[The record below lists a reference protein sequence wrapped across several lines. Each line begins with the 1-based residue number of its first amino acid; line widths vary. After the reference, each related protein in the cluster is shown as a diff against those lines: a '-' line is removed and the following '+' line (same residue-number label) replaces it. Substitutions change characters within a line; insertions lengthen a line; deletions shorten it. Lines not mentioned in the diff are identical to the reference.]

1 MRALIVA
8 SVASMIDQFNMPNI
22 LMLRELGYGVTVA
35 ANFDE
40 SGSITKDR
48 ADSLMRR
55 LEELGVTVVNVPI
68 PRRIFAIRDILKSYR
83 ILKRLSRENRYDL
96 LHCHSPIGGALARFA
111 VRKERRRG
119 STKTVYTAHGFHFY
133 KGAPKKNW
141 LMFYPVEKLC
151 ARLTDVLITINRE
164 DCDFAKR
171 KLRAGRVEYIPGVGV
186 DIDKISS
193 VEVDKAAKK
202 EFFGIPADSPLLLS
216 VGELNE
222 NKNHELVL
230 RALASVRDLRV
241 HYAIAGKGNLERHL
255 MSLSR
260 ELGLEDRVHLLGYRE
275 DVYEFYRI
283 ADVFVH
289 PSYREGL
296 PVSVIEAMASGLP
309 VVASKIRGNEDLI
322 EEGGGFL
329 LSPKDEDGFADAI
342 EKLISSGSLRRKMGE
357 YNREAVR
364 KYSTEPVCEALL
376 EIYKE
381 N

>member
-1 MRALIVA
+1 MKILYITTVGGTMNFFKDFIRTLIDKGNKVDIA
-8 SVASMIDQFNMPNI
+8 TNERD
-22 LMLRELGYGVTVA
+22 Y
-35 ANFDE
+35 
-40 SGSITKDR
+40 
-48 ADSLMRR
+48 
-55 LEELGVTVVNVPI
+55 PI
-68 PRRIFAIRDILKSYR
+68 PACYREWGCNIYHIDTSRSPLDFGNFKAIKQIRKIVIENKYDIV
-83 ILKRLSRENRYDL
+83 
-96 LHCHSPIGGALARFA
+96 HCHTPIAAMCTRIA
-111 VRKERRRG
+111 CRKVRKSGTR
-119 STKTVYTAHGFHFY
+119 VIYTAHGFHFY

-141 LMFYPVEKLC
+141 LVFYPVEKLC

-164 DCDFAKR
+164 DCEFAKR

-222 NKNHELVL
+222 NKNHELIL
-230 RALASVRDLRV
+230 RALASVRDSRV
-241 HYAIAGKGNLERHL
+241 HYAIAGKGSLERHL

-329 LSPKDEDGFADAI
+329 LSPQDEDGFADAI